1 MSIKNNDEL
10 KYQASE
16 NTLGL
21 NPVIGLRGK
30 DLLSS
35 ARMILRQALRQPL
48 HSAKHV
54 AHFGLELKNVLF
66 GKSSLTPESDDR
78 RFSDPA
84 WSQNPLYRRYLQT
97 YLAWRKELHDWAGD
111 SNLSDQDIA
120 RAHFVINLMTEA
132 MAPTNS
138 MANPAAVKRFFE
150 TGGKSLLDGL
160 AHLAKDLVNN
170 GGMPSQVN
178 MDAFEVGKNLG
189 ITEGAV
195 IYRNDVLELI
205 QYRPTTEQTHE
216 RPLLVVPPQINK
228 FYVFDLSP
236 EKSLARFCLR
246 SNVQTFI
253 VSWRNPTKA
262 QREWGLS
269 TYIDALKEAVDVVTA
284 VTGSPDVNMLGA
296 CSGGITCTALLGHY
310 AALGER
316 KVNAL
321 TLLVSVLDTTLD
333 TQVAL
338 FVDEQTLEAA
348 KRHSYQSGVLE
359 GKDMAKIFAWM
370 RPNDLIWNY
379 WVNNYLMGNEPPVF
393 DILFWN
399 NDTTRLPAAFHG
411 DLIEMF
417 KNNPLTRAGALEVCG
432 TAIDLKQ
439 VDSDIFCLAGTN
451 DHITPWTSC
460 YKSAQL
466 FGGKVEFVLSSS
478 GHIQSILNPPG
489 NPKARFMTNSQLTST
504 PAQWQDDSTKHTDS
518 WWLYWAAWLA
528 ERSGEMKQ
536 APLKLGNKAYPAG
549 EASPG
554 TYVHER

>member
-1 MSIKNNDEL
+1 MSNKSNDDL
-10 KYQASE
+10 QRQASE

-21 NPVIGLRGK
+21 NPVIGLRRK
-30 DLLSS
+30 DLLTS
-35 ARMILRQALRQPL
+35 ARMVLRQAIRQPL

-54 AHFGLELKNVLF
+54 AHFGMELKDVIF
-66 GKSSLTPESDDR
+66 GRSSLQPESDDR
-78 RFSDPA
+78 RFNDPA

-97 YLAWRKELHDWAGD
+97 YLAWRKELHDWVGD
-111 SNLSDQDIA
+111 SNMTPTDIS

-160 AHLAKDLVNN
+160 SNLAKDLVNN

-189 ITEGAV
+189 TSEGAV
-195 IYRNDVLELI
+195 VYRNDVLELI
-205 QYRPTTEQTHE
+205 QYGPITEQVHE

-246 SNVQTFI
+246 STVQTFI

-269 TYIDALKEAVDVVTA
+269 TYIDALKEAVDVVLEI
-284 VTGSPDVNMLGA
+284 TGSKDLNMLGA
-296 CSGGITCTALLGHY
+296 CSGGITCTALVGHY
-310 AALGER
+310 AALGEK
-316 KVNAL
+316 KVNAM

-348 KRHSYQSGVLE
+348 KRHSYQAGVLE
-359 GKDMAKIFAWM
+359 GRDMAKVFAWM

-379 WVNNYLMGNEPPVF
+379 WVNNYLLGNEPPVF

-417 KNNPLTRAGALEVCG
+417 KNNPLTRPNALEVCG
-432 TAIDLKQ
+432 TPIDLKQ
-439 VDSDIFCLAGTN
+439 VTTDIFCVAGTA
-451 DHITPWTSC
+451 DHITPWQSC

-466 FGGKVEFVLSSS
+466 FGGNVEFLLSNS

-489 NPKARFMTNSQLTST
+489 NPKARYMTST
-504 PAQWQDDSTKHTDS
+504 EMPVDANDWQETSNKHTDS
-518 WWLYWAAWLA
+518 WWLYWQNWLS
-528 ERSGEMKQ
+528 ERSGELKP
-536 APLKLGNKAYPAG
+536 APSVLGNKAYPAG